1 MSPQSGDRSNKS
13 ASRVKRSRLPEILSR
28 RVTTYVIAASAA
40 GVTATAMVASAETPQ
55 GPIVYT
61 PANVSL
67 SGLGMTHFNV
77 DLNHDGIAD
86 FRLEMTN
93 TRWVSSGG
101 GGDGGHA
108 SFWDL
113 PYGGNGAMP
122 RPLPKGALI
131 GTSGGFN
138 GNDRLAWGRSAN
150 HSGHGG
156 YYTGGPWA
164 QSDAEKY
171 LGVRFLI
178 DGETH
183 YGWVRM
189 SVFTEPSNIGATI
202 TGFAYNTV
210 ANQPLKAGEGAQ
222 KPNRASLHPASL
234 PPATFRPASL
244 GALSLGAA
252 GIALWRKN
260 EPQN

>member
-1 MSPQSGDRSNKS
+1 MSSENRDLANKTAGAKS
-13 ASRVKRSRLPEILSR
+13 ARPSNILNHRVAA
-28 RVTTYVIAASAA
+28 YVVAAGAA
-40 GVTATAMVASAETPQ
+40 GVTVAAMAASGETPQ

-67 SGLGMTHFNV
+67 GGLGSTYFNI
-77 DLNHDGIAD
+77 DLNHDGIPD

-101 GGDGGHA
+101 GGDGARG
-108 SFWDL
+108 SFWEL
-113 PYGGNGAMP
+113 PYSGNGAMP
-122 RPLPKGALI
+122 RPLAKGALI
-131 GTSGGFN
+131 GSSGGFD
-138 GNDRLAWGRSAN
+138 GRDRLAWGRSVN

-156 YYTGGPWA
+156 YSTGGPWA
-164 QSDAEKY
+164 KSDPDRY

-189 SVFTEPSNIGATI
+189 TVSAEPSYVDATI
-202 TGFAYNTV
+202 TGYAYNTV
-210 ANQPLKAGEGAQ
+210 ANQPLKAGEGKQ
-222 KPNRASLHPASL
+222 KPKEAGLH
-234 PPATFRPASL
+234 PASL

-252 GIALWRKN
+252 GIALWRKKEQGN
-260 EPQN
+260 

>member
-1 MSPQSGDRSNKS
+1 MSSQSGDRSSKS
-13 ASRVKRSRLPEILSR
+13 GVSGKRSPLSEILSR
-28 RVTTYVIAASAA
+28 RLTAYVMAAGSA
-40 GVTATAMVASAETPQ
+40 GVTVAAMSASAETPQ

-67 SGLGMTHFNV
+67 SGLGMTHFNI
-77 DLNHDGIAD
+77 DLNHDGIID

-101 GGDGGHA
+101 GGDGARG

-113 PYGGNGAMP
+113 PYGGNGAIA

-131 GTSGGFN
+131 GTSGSFDGR
-138 GNDRLAWGRSAN
+138 DRLAWGRSVN

-156 YYTGGPWA
+156 YSSGGPWA
-164 QSDAEKY
+164 QSAAEKY

-189 SVFTEPSNIGATI
+189 SVSTEPSNVGATI
-202 TGFAYNTV
+202 TGFAYNTI

-222 KPNRASLHPASL
+222 KPNAAALH
-234 PPATFRPASL
+234 PASL
-244 GALSLGAA
+244 GALSLGAS
-252 GIALWRKN
+252 GIALWRTEEQLN
-260 EPQN
+260 

>member
-1 MSPQSGDRSNKS
+1 MSSEKLDRSNKT
-13 ASRVKRSRLPEILSR
+13 AAGVKSPRLPDILNR
-28 RVTTYVIAASAA
+28 RMAAYVVAATAA
-40 GVTATAMVASAETPQ
+40 GVTGAAMAASAETPQ

-67 SGLGMTHFNV
+67 YGLGSTHFNI
-77 DLNHDGIAD
+77 DLNHDGIPD

-101 GGDGGHA
+101 GGDGGHG
-108 SFWDL
+108 SFWEL

-122 RPLPKGALI
+122 RPLAKGALI
-131 GTSGGFN
+131 GTSGGFE
-138 GNDRLAWGRSAN
+138 GRDRLAWGRSAN

-156 YYTGGPWA
+156 YSVGGPWA

-189 SVFTEPSNIGATI
+189 SVSTEPSDIGATI
-202 TGFAYNTV
+202 TGYAYNTV
-210 ANQPLKAGEGAQ
+210 ANQPLKAGEMQQ
-222 KPNRASLHPASL
+222 KPTGAGLH
-234 PPATFRPASL
+234 PASL
-244 GALSLGAA
+244 GALSLGAV
-252 GIALWRKN
+252 GVALWRKRKQ
-260 EPQN
+260 ES

>member
-1 MSPQSGDRSNKS
+1 MSSGNGDRSHKT
-13 ASRVKRSRLPEILSR
+13 AAAEAPRLSDVLNR
-28 RVTTYVIAASAA
+28 RMTAYVVAAGAA
-40 GVTATAMVASAETPQ
+40 GVTVAAMAASAETPQ

-67 SGLGMTHFNV
+67 YGLGSTHFNI
-77 DLNHDGIAD
+77 DLNHDGIPD

-101 GGDGGHA
+101 GGDGGRG

-113 PYGGNGAMP
+113 PYSGNGAMP
-122 RPLPKGALI
+122 RPLAKGALI
-131 GTSGGFN
+131 GTSGGFE
-138 GNDRLAWGRSAN
+138 GRDRLAWGRSAN

-164 QSDAEKY
+164 QSDAERY

-189 SVFTEPSNIGATI
+189 SVSTEPSNIGATI
-202 TGFAYNTV
+202 TGYAYNTV

-222 KPNRASLHPASL
+222 KPRGAGLHRAGLYPAG
-234 PPATFRPASL
+234 L
-244 GALSLGAA
+244 GALSLGAL
-252 GIALWRKN
+252 GIALWRKK
-260 EPQN
+260 EQED